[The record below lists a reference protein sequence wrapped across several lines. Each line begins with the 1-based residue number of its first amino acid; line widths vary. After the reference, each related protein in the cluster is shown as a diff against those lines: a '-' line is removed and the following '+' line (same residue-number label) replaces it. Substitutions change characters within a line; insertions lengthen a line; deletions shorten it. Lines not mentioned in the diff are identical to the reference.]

1 MHAAGARGHG
11 WSRYRPHLQSTA
23 EYCRRGNTRQCAGE
37 ASRELA
43 TRCNLKR
50 SQIRARRLAVVAAE
64 AQREASYIGPTLA
77 CRMQVNRT
85 EEAASLMIE
94 SSKRL
99 MIGAY
104 EEEKEK
110 LYLVIRPSMNTLE
123 GRPESTRT
131 L

>member
-1 MHAAGARGHG
+1 
-11 WSRYRPHLQSTA
+11 
-23 EYCRRGNTRQCAGE
+23 
-37 ASRELA
+37 
-43 TRCNLKR
+43 
-50 SQIRARRLAVVAAE
+50 
-64 AQREASYIGPTLA
+64 
-77 CRMQVNRT
+77 MQVNRT